1 MINDNE
7 KGVAT
12 WQLLFVMLSGQCL
25 LLYNG
30 AMKENGQRQ
39 KYYICIDLKSFYAS
53 VECVERGLDP
63 MTTNLVVADPERSDK
78 TICLAVSPSMK
89 KLGVSNRCR
98 VFEIPK
104 NIDYI
109 MAPPRM
115 QKYIDYAAEIYDIYL
130 DLFSKNDIHV
140 YSIDEAFIDVT
151 AYLHVYNCDARELA
165 IRVMN
170 EITERIGVRATCGIG
185 TNLYLTKIALDIT
198 AKHSPDF
205 IGVLDEETYR
215 KTLWNHRP
223 LTDFWRI
230 GPGTVRRLEKIG
242 IYTMEGI
249 AKADEELLY
258 KIFGVDAELLID
270 HAWGREPVTIKD
282 IKEYKPKTNSLSNGQ
297 VLMRDYTFDEGRTII
312 REMTDQLCLDLVS
325 KGLVTDSITISVGY
339 AKTKGSDSYFG
350 PHEGGT
356 VRFEG
361 GSCEESVIVPEV
373 VGLYDRIMDRDRDI
387 RRVTISCNNV
397 RKDEGFRQISMFD
410 IAESAGS
417 KDKQE
422 VLEKDKKIQQAIIDI
437 KEKYGKNAMVKG
449 MNLHEESTGLERNRQ
464 IGGHKS
470 GE

>member
-1 MINDNE
+1 MGLFLCYNKPMKSND
-7 KGVAT
+7 
-12 WQLLFVMLSGQCL
+12 
-25 LLYNG
+25 
-30 AMKENGQRQ
+30 RQ

-109 MAPPRM
+109 MATPRM

-130 DLFSKNDIHV
+130 DYFSKDDIHV
-140 YSIDEAFIDVT
+140 YSIDEAFMDVT
-151 AYLHVYNCDARELA
+151 AYLHVYNCDAKQLA
-165 IRVMN
+165 VRIMKD
-170 EITERIGVRATCGIG
+170 IWERIGVRATCGIG

-215 KTLWNHRP
+215 KSLWNHRP

-230 GPGTVRRLEKIG
+230 GPGTVRRLEKVG
-242 IYTMEGI
+242 IYTMGDI
-249 AKADEELLY
+249 AKTDEKLLY
-258 KIFGVDAELLID
+258 KMFGVDAELLID
-270 HAWGREPVTIKD
+270 HAWGREPVTIAD
-282 IKEYKPKTNSLSNGQ
+282 IKNYRPKTNSLSNGQ

-325 KGLVTDSITISVGY
+325 KGLVTDSVTISVGY
-339 AKTKGSDSYFG
+339 ARPSGSFKATLGNADVSLRDTYFG
-350 PHEGGT
+350 PREGGT

-373 VGLYDRIMDRDRDI
+373 VALYDRIMDRSRDI

-397 RKDEGFRQISMFD
+397 RKDEGTRQISLFD
-410 IAESAGS
+410 IAESAHS

-449 MNLHEESTGLERNRQ
+449 MNLHDESTGMERNRQ

>member
-1 MINDNE
+1 MKSND
-7 KGVAT
+7 
-12 WQLLFVMLSGQCL
+12 
-25 LLYNG
+25 
-30 AMKENGQRQ
+30 RQ

-109 MAPPRM
+109 MATPRM

-130 DLFSKNDIHV
+130 DYFSKDDIHV
-140 YSIDEAFIDVT
+140 YSIDEAFMDVT
-151 AYLHVYNCDARELA
+151 AYLHVYNCDAKQLA
-165 IRVMN
+165 VRIMKD
-170 EITERIGVRATCGIG
+170 IWERIGVRATCGIG

-215 KTLWNHRP
+215 KSLWNHRP

-230 GPGTVRRLEKIG
+230 GPGTVRRLEKVG
-242 IYTMEGI
+242 IYTMGDI

-258 KIFGVDAELLID
+258 KMFGVDAELLID
-270 HAWGREPVTIKD
+270 HAWGREPVTIAD
-282 IKEYKPKTNSLSNGQ
+282 IKNYRPKTNSLSNGQ

-325 KGLVTDSITISVGY
+325 KGLVTDSVTISVGY
-339 AKTKGSDSYFG
+339 ARPSGSFKAALGNADVSLRDTYFG
-350 PHEGGT
+350 PREGGT

-373 VGLYDRIMDRDRDI
+373 VALYDRIMDRSRDI

-397 RKDEGFRQISMFD
+397 RKDEGTRQISLFD
-410 IAESAGS
+410 IAESAHS

-449 MNLHEESTGLERNRQ
+449 MNLHDESTGMERNRQ